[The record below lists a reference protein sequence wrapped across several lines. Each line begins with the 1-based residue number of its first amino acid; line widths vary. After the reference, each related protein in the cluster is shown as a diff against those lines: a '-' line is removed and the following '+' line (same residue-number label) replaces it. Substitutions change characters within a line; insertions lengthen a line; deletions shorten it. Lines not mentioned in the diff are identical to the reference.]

1 MLLYHR
7 PVPAKIPKR
16 RSRAEKKKKCN
27 EERPSCDRCLE
38 RGLRCE
44 YEPVKPR
51 KRRRTVSNPEHMG
64 MRPPTTN
71 PGQHYGFHD
80 RLQALRQD
88 SSSGSSILSAS
99 PTPPLPAIAENWEV
113 HSADSVFSDSASSC
127 GSDLPDMNSP
137 LPPFTSFDS
146 MPRTQPTLDE
156 IKSLPMDPL
165 DGFARD
171 PFDEDSHHHH
181 REIYMHQPA
190 LSRSS
195 SYPDPTS
202 AFLSPQSTG
211 SPYDFTSTMHTPTVP
226 SQSPSLPAFAEYTRR
241 ESRRGLLDHFCNVLS
256 HLIVFKEDSGNP
268 FRQLVL
274 PMARQSPPLLNAI
287 YAISSAHLEHRGLQV
302 EERALDL
309 HSEALKGLAGLIA
322 HKDEGNR
329 DEVLAV
335 IILLLYYEI
344 VRSGSS
350 TVLNS
355 HLRGALSI
363 MRERRTRRGPTSP
376 FLERAFRYFDVAS
389 ALSFGCS
396 PMSGTIIIATEQDF
410 VSIHDR
416 SAMASVDTLFGLI
429 GDLWPIIHRLASLVE
444 VKRTLDKEDPESPDG
459 EQMRN
464 MRADFETN
472 TTSIELALQQWIP
485 KIPPSVVT
493 LENPADDSRLQSIM
507 NNAEA
512 HKQASFV
519 FLYRNLLS
527 LPRSDQKVQTPTKQT
542 LQACLRVV
550 IFSGPMT
557 TLVWPLFTA
566 SCEATEDVD
575 RNVARTVFRHLE
587 TRQGMNNIVTAWEV
601 CEEIWRRSD
610 AGQENLEW
618 REVAQSMEKEI
629 LFG

>member
-16 RSRAEKKKKCN
+16 RSRAGCVHCKEKKKKCN
-27 EERPSCDRCLE
+27 EERPQCDRCLE

-64 MRPPTTN
+64 MRPPTTA
-71 PGQHYGFHD
+71 PGQHLGFHD

-88 SSSGSSILSAS
+88 SSSGSSIFSGS

-113 HSADSVFSDSASSC
+113 HSAHSVFSDSASSC
-127 GSDLPDMNSP
+127 GSDTFTDMNSP
-137 LPPFTSFDS
+137 LPPFDS
-146 MPRTQPTLDE
+146 LDNFARSAPE
-156 IKSLPMDPL
+156 LHEVKQLQMDPL
-165 DGFARD
+165 EGFSKD
-171 PFDEDSHHHH
+171 PYDEEIATT
-181 REIYMHQPA
+181 REIFAPTSA

-202 AFLSPQSTG
+202 AFLSPSGSGG
-211 SPYDFTSTMHTPTVP
+211 SPYDFSVP
-226 SQSPSLPAFAEYTRR
+226 PFSEYTTR

-256 HLIVFKEDSGNP
+256 HLIVFKEESGNP
-268 FRQLVL
+268 FRQMVL
-274 PMARQSPPLLNAI
+274 PLAQKSPPLLNAI
-287 YAISSAHLEHRGLQV
+287 YAISSAHLEHRGLHV

-309 HSEALKGLAGLIA
+309 HSKALSGLQNLIA

-335 IILLLYYEI
+335 IILMLYYEV

-363 MRERRTRRGPTSP
+363 MRERRGKRSPTSA

-389 ALSFGCS
+389 ALSFGSS
-396 PMSGTIIIATEQDF
+396 PMSGTILAPTAQDF
-410 VSIHDR
+410 NTMPDR
-416 SAMASVDTLFGLI
+416 SAMAAVDTLFGLVA
-429 GDLWPIIHRLASLVE
+429 DLWPLIHRLASLVD
-444 VKRTLDKEDPESPDG
+444 VKRNLEKQELASPG
-459 EQMRN
+459 HEKANN
-464 MRADFETN
+464 MRSDFETN
-472 TTSIELALQQWIP
+472 TSSIELALHQWIP
-485 KIPPSVVT
+485 KIPAVVVAT
-493 LENPADDSRLQSIM
+493 ENPADDSRLQSIL

-512 HKQASFV
+512 HRQAAFV

-527 LPRSDQKVQTPTKQT
+527 QPRSSAKVQTSAKQA
-542 LQACLRVV
+542 LQTCLRVV
-550 IFSGPMT
+550 IFSGPMAA
-557 TLVWPLFTA
+557 LVWPLFTA
-566 SCEATEDVD
+566 ACEAIEDND

-610 AGQENLEW
+610 AGQGDVEW
-618 REVAQSMEKEI
+618 RDVAQDLGREVI
-629 LFG
+629 FG